1 MNYKVFLIYL
11 FVMAFSTYL
20 VRVIPFILI
29 RHKIENRFVK
39 SFLYYVPYT
48 VLTAMTF
55 PAMFFA
61 TNHVLSAAAGF
72 VAAIIVSSK
81 TTSLIK
87 VAAGTCLAVLVVELI
102 YMMI

>member
-1 MNYKVFLIYL
+1 MNWGIFIAYL
-11 FVMAFSTYL
+11 FVMALFTYL

-29 RHKIENRFVK
+29 RKKIENRFIK

-61 TNHVLSAAAGF
+61 TNHLLSAAAGF
-72 VAAIIVSSK
+72 AAAVIVASK
-81 TTSLIK
+81 TPSLIK
-87 VAAGTCLAVLVVELI
+87 VAIGTCLAVFLVELA
-102 YMMI
+102 YMVV